1 MLSIDTRLW
10 IIAMLLYVAIPASV
24 TAQATANAARRSWTS
39 DRIQL
44 AVGDVVTVFIDEQT
58 LAAANLREDASD
70 NRGRVMSAG
79 AQMPD
84 GSAMGAG
91 MSADKAVDSRRS
103 GQSVRGNSF
112 RAEVSARVVAIS
124 PTGMLQLEG
133 QKELFVDK
141 AKQTIILSGWVRPN
155 DIAVA
160 TNSVDSWRM
169 ADAKIEYKQKG
180 RLGKARGGL
189 IGKIFGAIWP

>member
-189 IGKIFGAIWP
+189 IGKIFGAFWP